1 MRYERKYRIETASLR
16 EVEMVIRQ
24 NPACF
29 QTAFPDRW
37 INSIYLDD
45 VAFNSLQE
53 NLSGISKRNKYR
65 IRWYGYTLSDIKK
78 PTLEIKMKNNFVNSK
93 KFYALPDFTLD
104 RHFDCVQFLETHV
117 DDLPN
122 RLFPVSIIQYLRS
135 YYVSQNGKIRATI
148 DRELRYYLYKGRL
161 LLNHSPAKDPA
172 IILEIKYD
180 KDYDDRMH
188 PIFQKIP
195 FRLTKNSKYVSS
207 INANYI

>member
-1 MRYERKYRIETASLR
+1 MRYERKYRIENASLR

-93 KFYALPDFTLD
+93 KFYELPDFTLD
-104 RHFDCVQFLETHV
+104 RNFDCVQFLEKNV

-122 RLFPVSIIQYLRS
+122 RFFPVSIIQYLRS
-135 YYVSQNGKIRATI
+135 YYVSQNGKVRATI
-148 DRELRYYLYKGRL
+148 DRELRYYLYQGRL
-161 LLNHSPAKDPA
+161 LLDRSPAKDPA